1 MKKPAASLSS
11 ALSMRRLRRCA
22 LTLAVALAL
31 LPVTSNALAPALLFM
46 VKQIAQQAAT
56 SMIKNALLSSLA
68 GMGCKGIALTNAIN
82 TLDVRKGGGL
92 AGAGAV
98 PGMPAG
104 MSMPGMPAGMSMP
117 GMPGAAG
124 LGGAGAL
131 PPDLEGAM
139 RGRMPSVDRLP
150 AGAIND
156 PRQAAMM
163 ARVQQ
168 SMAQPLT
175 LPETL
180 ATIDDMTALGF
191 FPQAMQAEFKECL
204 QLVPASVP
212 AVGMAMGILKPMIPQ
227 LRQAREQM
235 HALSPAEQDEV
246 AAALVQEV
254 QPMPA
259 AQRTAFVEHLDSG
272 FFPARIAAA
281 VKRKLQP

>member
-92 AGAGAV
+92 AGVGAV
-98 PGMPAG
+98 
-104 MSMPGMPAGMSMP
+104 PGMPAGMSMP

-139 RGRMPSVDRLP
+139 RDRMPSVDRLP

-191 FPQAMQAEFKECL
+191 FPKAMQAEFKECL

-272 FFPARIAAA
+272 FFPERIAAA

>member
-1 MKKPAASLSS
+1 MLHRSTARR
-11 ALSMRRLRRCA
+11 ALA
-22 LTLAVALAL
+22 LAVALAL
-31 LPVTSNALAPALLFM
+31 LPATGNALAPALLFM

-56 SMIKNALLSSLA
+56 SMLKDTLLSSLS

-82 TLDVRKGGGL
+82 TLDLRKGGGL
-92 AGAGAV
+92 GGVGAAAALV

-104 MSMPGMPAGMSMP
+104 MSMPGMPMS
-117 GMPGAAG
+117 GMPGVPGAIPPEFEAG
-124 LGGAGAL
+124 
-131 PPDLEGAM
+131 M
-139 RGRMPSVDRLP
+139 RARMPSAEQLS
-150 AGAIND
+150 AGASND
-156 PRQAAMM
+156 PRQAEMM

-191 FPQAMQAEFKECL
+191 FPKAMQAEFKECL
-204 QLVPASVP
+204 LLVPASVP
-212 AVGMAMGILKPMIPQ
+212 AVGMAMGMMKSMIPQ

-246 AAALVQEV
+246 VAALVQEV
-254 QPMPA
+254 QPMPS

>member
-1 MKKPAASLSS
+1 MKKSAASPSS
-11 ALSMRRLRRCA
+11 AVSIPRLRRCA
-22 LTLAVALAL
+22 LTFGVALAL
-31 LPVTSNALAPALLFM
+31 LPATSNALAPALLFM

-56 SMIKNALLSSLA
+56 SMLKDALLSSLS

-82 TLDVRKGGGL
+82 TLDLRKGGGL
-92 AGAGAV
+92 AGVGAAAAMV

-104 MSMPGMPAGMSMP
+104 MQMPGMPMV
-117 GMPGAAG
+117 GMPGVPSN
-124 LGGAGAL
+124 L
-131 PPDLEGAM
+131 PPEFESAM
-139 RGRMPSVDRLP
+139 RARMPSADQL
-150 AGAIND
+150 AQGIGSD
-156 PRQAAMM
+156 PRQAEMM

-180 ATIDDMTALGF
+180 ATIDDMTSLGF
-191 FPQAMQAEFKECL
+191 FPKAMQAEFKECL

-212 AVGMAMGILKPMIPQ
+212 AVGMAMGIFKPMIPQ
-227 LRQAREQM
+227 LRQAREQL

>member
-1 MKKPAASLSS
+1 MNRSAASPSS
-11 ALSMRRLRRCA
+11 AVSTARLRRCV
-22 LTLAVALAL
+22 LTFGVALAL
-31 LPVTSNALAPALLFM
+31 LPATSNALAPALLFM

-56 SMIKNALLSSLA
+56 SMLKDALLSSLN

-82 TLDVRKGGGL
+82 TLDLRKGGGL
-92 AGAGAV
+92 GGVGAAAAV
-98 PGMPAG
+98 VPG
-104 MSMPGMPAGMSMP
+104 MSMPGMPAGMSMS
-117 GMPGAAG
+117 GMPGVPS
-124 LGGAGAL
+124 AL
-131 PPDLEGAM
+131 PPEFESAM
-139 RGRMPSVDRLP
+139 RVRMPSVDQMP
-150 AGAIND
+150 PGIVND
-156 PRQAAMM
+156 PRQAEMM

-180 ATIDDMTALGF
+180 ATIDDMTSLGF
-191 FPQAMQAEFKECL
+191 FPKAMQAEFKECL

-227 LRQAREQM
+227 LRQAREQL

>member
-1 MKKPAASLSS
+1 MKQLAASSSS
-11 ALSMRRLRRCA
+11 AVSIPHLRRCV
-22 LTLAVALAL
+22 LACGVALAL
-31 LPVTSNALAPALLFM
+31 LPATGNALAPALLFM
-46 VKQIAQQAAT
+46 VKQMAQQAAT
-56 SMIKNALLSSLA
+56 SMLKDVLLSSFR

-82 TLDVRKGGGL
+82 TLDLRKGGGL
-92 AGAGAV
+92 GGAGAAAAMV

-104 MSMPGMPAGMSMP
+104 MMMS
-117 GMPGAAG
+117 GMPGVPSAI
-124 LGGAGAL
+124 
-131 PPDLEGAM
+131 PPEFESAM
-139 RGRMPSVDRLP
+139 RARMPS
-150 AGAIND
+150 AGQLTAGTDYD
-156 PRQAAMM
+156 PRQAEMM

-180 ATIDDMTALGF
+180 ATIDDMTNLGF
-191 FPQAMQAEFKECL
+191 FPKAMQAEFKECL
-204 QLVPASVP
+204 LLVPASVP

-227 LRQAREQM
+227 LRQAREQL

-259 AQRTAFVEHLDSG
+259 AERTAFVEHLDSG

-281 VKRKLQP
+281 VKRKLQH

>member
-92 AGAGAV
+92 AGVGAV
-98 PGMPAG
+98 
-104 MSMPGMPAGMSMP
+104 PGMPAGMSMP

-139 RGRMPSVDRLP
+139 RDRMPSVDRLP

-272 FFPARIAAA
+272 FFPERIAAA